1 MGSSVNHEPLK
12 IQDKAFYIS
21 VLIIWVVFCDQL
33 WLSQEQAELKSPAST
48 QQEVRLKSGHKK
60 TCSGKKKKKKTQ
72 ALRGND
78 RESEI
83 LVLNK

>member
-60 TCSGKKKKKKTQ
+60 TCSGKKKKKTQ

-83 LVLNK
+83 LGLNK